1 MLNLTPQRWKASAKV
16 EQNLI
21 TTKPVT
27 NFFYAKTK
35 IISEMAKFDMW
46 KWQNQRKDG
55 RKQAKKGKENSV
67 RVRLFIAQ
75 NPRSPPKVQYATTQN
90 MLAASRN
97 RKLISEAALEPRK

>member
-21 TTKPVT
+21 TTKHAHKL
-27 NFFYAKTK
+27 FYAKTK
-35 IISEMAKFDMW
+35 IIPEMTRFDMW
-46 KWQNQRKDG
+46 KWQNQRKDD

-75 NPRSPPKVQYATTQN
+75 NPRSPPQSTVCDDSKSA
-90 MLAASRN
+90 R
-97 RKLISEAALEPRK
+97 SEQKSEINLRSSA